1 LGGDGLD
8 GTIKPRSKPARGCG
22 AVDFGCRTHRN
33 PTGSNA
39 LDLREE
45 RKEFYTRLNSVE
57 QRVSKLEVT
66 TAHLTVEFLSHPAF
80 WIVVAAAS
88 ELIALS
94 PLKSN
99 SIVQLVFQILT
110 LLKAKKL

>member
-1 LGGDGLD
+1 
-8 GTIKPRSKPARGCG
+8 
-22 AVDFGCRTHRN
+22 
-33 PTGSNA
+33 
-39 LDLREE
+39 
-45 RKEFYTRLNSVE
+45 
-57 QRVSKLEVT
+57 
-66 TAHLTVEFLSHPAF
+66 VEFLSHPAF

-99 SIVQLVFQILT
+99 SVVQLVFQILT